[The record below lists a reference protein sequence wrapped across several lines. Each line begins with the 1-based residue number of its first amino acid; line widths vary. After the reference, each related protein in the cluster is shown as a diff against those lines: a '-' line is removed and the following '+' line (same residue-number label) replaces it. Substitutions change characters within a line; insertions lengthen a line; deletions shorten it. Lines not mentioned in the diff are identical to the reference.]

1 MGRMTS
7 PFGAQR
13 PHAFFLRASASPR
26 EKKILFTRSRGAAEK
41 KEVYF
46 QMKDVARG

>member
-1 MGRMTS
+1 MTS

-13 PHAFFLRASASPR
+13 LNTSFLRVSASPR

-46 QMKDVARG
+46 QMKAVARG